1 MKVQAEILEMI
12 NTVINIINT
21 LIILIPAVTI
31 YLYHKLHIVDV
42 YILEKSNSGIVIGI
56 HNITAK
62 SLLFSDCNLIID
74 KKKKSFRTIKLY
86 EFCNDKFISIKSDE
100 IHKISLD
107 YNLMNIESIHDMR
120 IVLEKNKRKIQ
131 RKLI

>member
-1 MKVQAEILEMI
+1 MTDQAEILEVI
-12 NTVINIINT
+12 DTVVNIINT

-42 YILEKSNSGIVIGI
+42 YILEKSNAGIVIGI

-62 SLLFSDCNLIID
+62 SLLFSDCNLIIN
-74 KKKKSFRTIKLY
+74 KKQKSFRIIKSY

-100 IHKISLD
+100 IYKITLD
-107 YNLMNIESIHDMR
+107 YNLMNIRLLNDMQ
-120 IVLEKNKRKIQ
+120 IILIKNKRKIK
-131 RKLI
+131 RKLV